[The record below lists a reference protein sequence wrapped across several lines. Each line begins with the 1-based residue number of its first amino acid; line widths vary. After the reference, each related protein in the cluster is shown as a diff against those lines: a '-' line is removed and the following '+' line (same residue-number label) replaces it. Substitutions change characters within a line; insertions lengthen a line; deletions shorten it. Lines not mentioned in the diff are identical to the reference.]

1 MKAVNKDVAERLSD
15 ENKLPKINLAFSK
28 HQ

>member
-1 MKAVNKDVAERLSD
+1 MKAVNKDVVERLSD
-15 ENKLPKINLAFSK
+15 ENELPKINLAFSK